1 MHCGKKGR
9 YKALSGCNGTGFVK
23 LQLPDLNIN
32 GVFFRASRVMLGE
45 QFPVLRVGF
54 DSHWIKFLTLFQ
66 VVYTRIL
73 TTFLLQDLEIICGV
87 ALGAAPSLCF
97 YPNPTL
103 HAVPD

>member
-32 GVFFRASRVMLGE
+32 GVFFRASRVILSE

-73 TTFLLQDLEIICGV
+73 TTFCCRIWKSFEVRRSVQLRLYT
-87 ALGAAPSLCF
+87 F